1 MLPFAS
7 VEVRNISISK
17 VPYMEITETLYVTNR
32 REWRSWLEKNHR
44 SAKEIWLIYYNKKS
58 GKPRIPYNDA
68 VEEALCYG
76 WIDSTIKK
84 YDEERAAQRF
94 SPRRK
99 NSKLSELNRERIRR
113 LVEAKKMTPAGL
125 ERIAHHIG
133 NATLSGN
140 DNLSF
145 GEFVMPEDIL
155 KELKRDKSVWEN
167 FQQFPEHYKR
177 IRIGWIDGVRDRPK
191 EFEKRLRYFI
201 RMTAKN
207 KTFGMVR

>member
-1 MLPFAS
+1 
-7 VEVRNISISK
+7 
-17 VPYMEITETLYVTNR
+17 MEITETLYVTNR
-32 REWRSWLEKNHR
+32 REWRKWLAKNYR

-99 NSKLSELNRERIRR
+99 NSRLSELNKERIRR
-113 LVEAKKMTPAGL
+113 LVRAKKMTSAGL
-125 ERIAHHIG
+125 ESIAHH
-133 NATLSGN
+133 L
-140 DNLSF
+140 DNNPSPGTGKF
-145 GEFVMPEDIL
+145 PFDEFIMPEDIL
-155 KELKRDKSVWEN
+155 KVLKKDKIVWEN
-167 FQQFPEHYKR
+167 FRKFPEHYKI
-177 IRIGWIDGVRDRPK
+177 IRVGWIDSARERPE

-201 RMTAKN
+201 RMTEQN

>member
-1 MLPFAS
+1 
-7 VEVRNISISK
+7 
-17 VPYMEITETLYVTNR
+17 MEITETLYVTNR
-32 REWRSWLEKNHR
+32 REWRSWLAKNHR

-76 WIDSTIKK
+76 WIDSIVKK

-99 NSKLSELNRERIRR
+99 NSMLSGLNKERIRR

-125 ERIAHHIG
+125 ESIAHHLKTSSSTG
-133 NATLSGN
+133 KDTLPFS
-140 DNLSF
+140 
-145 GEFVMPEDIL
+145 EFTLPEDIL
-155 KELKRDKSVWEN
+155 IALKSDKTVWKN
-167 FQQFPEHYKR
+167 FQGFPEHYKR
-177 IRIGWIDGVRDRPK
+177 IRIGWIDGVRERPE
-191 EFEKRLRYFI
+191 EFGKRLRYFI

>member
-1 MLPFAS
+1 
-7 VEVRNISISK
+7 
-17 VPYMEITETLYVTNR
+17 MEITETLYVTNR
-32 REWRSWLEKNHR
+32 REWRSWLAKNHR

-76 WIDSTIKK
+76 WIDSIVKK
-84 YDEERAAQRF
+84 QDEERAAQRF

-99 NSKLSELNRERIRR
+99 NSQLSELNRERIR
-113 LVEAKKMTPAGL
+113 LLIQAKKMTPAGL
-125 ERIAHHIG
+125 EGIRHH
-133 NATLSGN
+133 
-140 DNLSF
+140 
-145 GEFVMPEDIL
+145 L
-155 KELKRDKSVWEN
+155 KENRSDEKDVLFNREFIMPDDIVKALKSDKTVWDN
-167 FQQFPEHYKR
+167 FMKFPEHYKR
-177 IRIGWIDGVRDRPK
+177 IRIGWIDGARERSE